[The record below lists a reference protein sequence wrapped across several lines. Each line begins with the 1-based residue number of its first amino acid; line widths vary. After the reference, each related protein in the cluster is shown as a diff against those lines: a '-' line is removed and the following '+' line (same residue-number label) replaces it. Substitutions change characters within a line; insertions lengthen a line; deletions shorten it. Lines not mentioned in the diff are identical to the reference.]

1 MILKRDRLLIRN
13 QELIPVDG
21 ILISEKPPSIIVFT
35 GEAVPITKNSGDKVF
50 AGGKQIGKV
59 IEKCCFLFLKVTSPN
74 YGVMMFQKTV
84 AQRHKSITDTI
95 SRYFTPVLLLIAF
108 LWHLVI
114 DFIDTN
120 TAFNVLRQ
128 SVMVCPCAL
137 VTAPFTMVCL
147 AYRW

>member
-1 MILKRDRLLIRN
+1 
-13 QELIPVDG
+13 
-21 ILISEKPPSIIVFT
+21 
-35 GEAVPITKNSGDKVF
+35 
-50 AGGKQIGKV
+50 
-59 IEKCCFLFLKVTSPN
+59 
-74 YGVMMFQKTV
+74 MFQKTV

-128 SVMVCPCAL
+128 SVMSVLVLCNCSIYDGMSCVSLVNRNFLKNAL
-137 VTAPFTMVCL
+137 VIEQL
-147 AYRW
+147 AKVDTIVLIKQER